1 MSKFPRLLWSLPAL
15 ALLLLLSPLPAPAAE
30 ETAAASAEAGVRRA
44 IRDYDEALR
53 KADAAAAEKFWASE
67 YTFVNPRGERLTRA
81 DRVANFRTGRTNLDS
96 VAHAPQEERI
106 KVYGDVALYTALL
119 TLSGRY
125 SGNVENGRFRVLVV
139 WALRDGRWQ
148 QLASQMTPIL
158 APQ

>member
-1 MSKFPRLLWSLPAL
+1 MPKFPRLLWSLPAL
-15 ALLLLLSPLPAPAAE
+15 ALLLLSPLPAPAAE
-30 ETAAASAEAGVRRA
+30 ETAAASAEAGVRQA

-81 DRVANFRTGRTNLDS
+81 DRVANLRTGRTNLDS

-106 KVYGDVALYTALL
+106 TVYGDIALYTALL

-125 SGNVENGRFRVLVV
+125 SGNAEKGRFRVLVV
-139 WALRDGRWQ
+139 WARRDGRWQ
-148 QLASQMTPIL
+148 QLASQMTPIV
-158 APQ
+158 AP